1 MAETTQIGRLSIE
14 VNGEPRSV
22 AAGCTIAGMLRELGI
37 DPQRVAVER
46 NLEVVPRST
55 LGEVAVGEGDAF
67 EIVHFVG
74 GG

>member
-1 MAETTQIGRLSIE
+1 MHTDGTVSIT
-14 VNGEPRSV
+14 VNGEHKRV
-22 AAGCTIAGMLRELGI
+22 TAGLSIAQLATELGLV
-37 DPQRVAVER
+37 PEKLAVER

-55 LGEVAVGEGDAF
+55 LGEVIVEDGDEL